1 MSATRARR
9 LPVRPELAKLEEEVR
24 DLARDGMP
32 LNQAQLAVAN
42 SYEVGT
48 WERLELACRLVEAIW
63 SDDVETVRGLMLEHP
78 FLLHES
84 VLVRERNWGPPMS
97 YAANLGRDRII
108 RTLHQ
113 MGATDQLHA
122 LDRAALQGQV
132 GTARMLHELA
142 GRPQPDSQALGG
154 PAYTLSA
161 TGTALLLELGAP
173 VVDDQG
179 RGTAPV
185 HAVLESDSR
194 NPEAKHTIL
203 EMYARHGCPFPD
215 TPMMALHRG
224 RIDLL
229 QAHLRRDPQL
239 LSRVYTFAEIFPPEL
254 GCHDEDFPRTPLEG
268 ATLLH
273 TCVEFDE
280 MEIARWLLERG
291 MDVDAP
297 ARTDG
302 DGFGGHTA
310 LFNAV
315 VCYANF
321 WGNYRGGSDDSPFA
335 RLLLDHGANP
345 NARASLRAR
354 YTINYQAD
362 NLTGTMEA
370 LDVTPIGWG
379 RAFGYRLVVSE
390 PAMRLVSE
398 AGGLP

>member
-1 MSATRARR
+1 
-9 LPVRPELAKLEEEVR
+9 
-24 DLARDGMP
+24 
-32 LNQAQLAVAN
+32 
-42 SYEVGT
+42 
-48 WERLELACRLVEAIW
+48 
-63 SDDVETVRGLMLEHP
+63 
-78 FLLHES
+78 
-84 VLVRERNWGPPMS
+84 
-97 YAANLGRDRII
+97 
-108 RTLHQ
+108 

-203 EMYARHGCPFPD
+203 EMYAQHGFPFPD

-239 LSRVYTFAEIFPPEL
+239 LSRVFTFAEIFPPEL

-335 RLLLDHGANP
+335 RLLVDHGANP

-370 LDVTPIGWG
+370 LDITPIGWG